1 MRRAMRLLFD
11 ARLRRPPTLFLGGG
25 ERDTITGN
33 PVVDGVLVCGRPLQ
47 DRYVMPARST
57 VGISPKEGPARI
69 PLHVTMAIGRRQ
81 CRMLFRRSV
90 RPL

>member
-47 DRYVMPARST
+47 DRYV
-57 VGISPKEGPARI
+57 
-69 PLHVTMAIGRRQ
+69 
-81 CRMLFRRSV
+81 
-90 RPL
+90 